1 MNQTK
6 NRTTRMGLFTL
17 LTAVLLAAV
26 LLAVNLLT
34 ASLPTDIKTLDITD
48 TKMFSVSDSTK
59 REIAKGTTPIEIY
72 LVSTN
77 GEKSLADEGMH
88 LHTFLG
94 NLAAVNKNISYA
106 IVNPLKDTDFISR
119 YSFGNEIGN
128 LSVIVES
135 ELRAYHVPV
144 SDFFSYYIDQVGKIS
159 ESDAMYYYYYY
170 GVTPYYCFDGEAL
183 MLAAISHVSNTE
195 LPAVYTLSGHSEG
208 DLATT
213 AAGMLKTI
221 GVSPVALSLSSGT
234 PVPEDCDLLVISA
247 PQTDIT
253 AAEAALLCD
262 YLAKGGAILLTT
274 APNITSLP
282 NLGTVTAYMA
292 LQGVDGIVA
301 ETDSQHYYNSSYP
314 HYLAPN
320 IHATDM
326 TEGVS
331 SVLLPVT
338 HGIVP
343 AADLA
348 AGMTVTPLLSTSE
361 SAYLIPLDATSPE
374 KPDGAQ
380 TASFCVGAVSEI
392 SSGGKLVWIP
402 CANFLSD
409 AANEVSAGGNGTL
422 LHAVVTQICGETEAP
437 PSAPVLPLV
446 TQTLTVSTATAGILS
461 FVMIVLLPAG
471 IVGFGIF
478 HVIRRKRR

>member
-6 NRTTRMGLFTL
+6 NRTTRMGLLSL

-26 LLAVNLLT
+26 LLVVNLLT
-34 ASLPTDIKTLDITD
+34 ASLPADIKTLDITD

-88 LHTFLG
+88 LHTFLS
-94 NLAAVNKNISYA
+94 NLAAVNRNISYA
-106 IVNPLKDTDFISR
+106 IVDPLKDTEFISG

-135 ELRAYHVPV
+135 ELRAYHIPV
-144 SDFFSYYIDQVGKIS
+144 SDFFSYYIDQVGKVS

-195 LPAVYTLSGHSEG
+195 LPTVYALSGHSEG

-213 AAGMLKTI
+213 AADMLKTI

-253 AAEAALLCD
+253 AAEAALLCA
-262 YLAKGGAILLTT
+262 YLTKGGAILLTT
-274 APNITSLP
+274 APNITSLS

-292 LQGVDGIVA
+292 LHGTDGIVA

-314 HYLAPN
+314 HYLVPK

-338 HGIVP
+338 HGIVSDL
-343 AADLA
+343 DLA

-361 SAYLIPLDATSPE
+361 IAYQLPLDATSPE
-374 KPDGAQ
+374 KPEGAQ
-380 TASFCVGAVSEI
+380 TASFCVGAVSENAA
-392 SSGGKLVWIP
+392 GGKLVWIP
-402 CANFLSD
+402 CTNFLSD
-409 AANEVSAGGNGTL
+409 AANEVSSGGNGTL
-422 LHAVVTQICGETEAP
+422 LQAVITRVCGKTEAP

-446 TQTLTVSTATAGILS
+446 TQTLTVNTATAGFLS
-461 FVMIVLLPAG
+461 FAMVILLPAS
-471 IVGFGIF
+471 IVSFGIF
-478 HVIRRKRR
+478 YVVRRKRR